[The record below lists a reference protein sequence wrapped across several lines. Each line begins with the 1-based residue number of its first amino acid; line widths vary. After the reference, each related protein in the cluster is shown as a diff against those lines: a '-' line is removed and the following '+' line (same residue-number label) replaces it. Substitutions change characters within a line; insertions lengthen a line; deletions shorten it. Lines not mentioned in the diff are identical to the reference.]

1 MKKNTTKR
9 ALVASILMLCLCFS
23 ALIGTTFAW
32 FTDSVTSSGN
42 VIQTGKFDVGM
53 YWAEGTADPADKTAW
68 KDASLGAIFNN
79 EYWEPGYS
87 EAKHLKIVNE
97 GTLALKYEL
106 AIIPHGEFSKLA
118 EVIEV
123 YYVVGATE
131 MKTRNDLDAHYIGT
145 LNDLVNNGIESGS
158 LLKGESYDATIV
170 LKMKEE
176 AGNEYQN
183 LSIGTEF
190 SIQLV
195 ATQLTSEKDG
205 FDNQYDANAFE
216 VVNDIAQLQAAIN
229 NAEDTKTIFIKSGDY
244 TLNSMIVVD
253 GKSVTLVGLGSVNIK
268 MALAAHMFT
277 IQDSKNPNSE
287 MNVTIKN
294 INLDGNNVSKNG
306 FNVKYNVTLNL
317 ENVNVKNT
325 TWSDVLLDNANSY
338 ADGKF
343 YDGTK
348 TVVNL
353 KNSNV
358 EDVSMDTLPVVDT
371 HAYAGAG
378 VTTYAEF
385 NYDKDSTVGVVEKQ
399 TISKNYATM
408 FINGCNTDTE
418 HYIFTAAND
427 EQLASV
433 LATIQGNSKYWNT
446 PVVVKLAAGE
456 YDGDYVVN
464 QYPEWTGERGH
475 GTENNPYNG
484 GVIGAPVLN
493 LTVKGEVAQTYGRA
507 ATAVPAAI
515 FTGTFTVN
523 GFGNSQTG
531 FSTTKENPAPIT
543 FKTVAFQG
551 NYDGSA
557 TFVGNSIVFKALNA
571 VDNLYF
577 DGCYFVD
584 ATHVTLGST
593 TPDNMGSVEFANCT
607 FEEGGCL
614 SGRFNNLVVK
624 DCVVNGA
631 TKGFINQQKS
641 DATGKIIIDNLT
653 ANVGAYLVRTNGGS
667 QIEVSESDIT
677 VTESEGTNS
686 IIISRGNGDNV
697 KIDHCENLEADSII
711 SGTGASNSDVKEFYD
726 ESGVTYYDDI
736 ITGETVLYLV
746 PSDYEKDTVEVAE
759 GVDAIGNYAFSYNT
773 NVKTVILSSTV
784 RDLGRGFDTSSVE
797 KVVLNEGLEVISSR
811 AFRETKSLKEVVIS
825 STVTEIADNAFQKTG
840 LKTIVIPESVKT
852 IGETAFGASL
862 IETVIFEG
870 DIDIQGFAFRGCT
883 NLRKV
888 YMKGNNVNF
897 VPSTLNG
904 RNSTWFCNGESNNN
918 NVSKIDF
925 YVENDIV
932 AARVWKAMGAD
943 DDTVTVTVAHPNDA
957 TTAYV
962 NTTEDLVKAITDKVA
977 NINVYEGTYNLRF
990 TNHTEFNVDGLTING
1005 IGKVY
1010 LNIDKTTEA
1019 FYSRI
1024 QGENVTFNNIDFT
1037 GSTSNT
1043 VGTTGKATY
1052 NNCVVNILELAV
1064 SGETYVNSCT
1074 IKGYVHTSTDT
1085 STGNAYI
1092 NNCTVS
1098 AAYNASKTPA
1108 TITFTNCE
1116 IEAIETWGVGT
1127 TVLNNCTVD
1136 LDNIINNNANHTL
1149 VVDGKTIS
1157 YVSTAKELND
1167 ALSVNTAIIIIKS
1180 EIADTTIKLPATLE
1194 NVTIKGGTFK
1204 NTTVM
1209 AADGNSFSYVGLTF
1223 DGVTFDNSRIIMT
1236 GWRNGDEII
1245 ENLTITNCVFK
1256 NLDDTTNNA
1265 AVHINKAANE
1275 PVNGFVFTNNVIDG
1289 ATGGSK
1295 SGIYSCNTGKVIITG
1310 NTFNNIVF
1318 RPALIQVADCDG
1330 VADEIVVSDNVI
1342 SNTTRLQIYGS
1353 EVENADGSYTPVG
1366 TDTLSILINENIFK
1380 NISGYYICTWGI
1392 NGDAD
1397 ISRNY
1402 YDQDISGRIYWNNER
1417 PSDVAGLA
1425 RIGAY
1430 PIYTELNADGTI
1442 NVDSLVNAAQ

>member
-68 KDASLGAIFNN
+68 KDASRGAIFNN

-131 MKTRNDLDAHYIGT
+131 MTTRNDLDAHYIGT

-195 ATQLTSEKDG
+195 ATQLTSEKDS

-229 NAEDTKTIFIKSGDY
+229 NAEDTKTIFIKSGNY
-244 TLNSMIVVD
+244 TLNSMIVVE

-268 MALAAHMFT
+268 MASNQHMFT

-325 TWSDVLLDNANSY
+325 TWADVLLDNANDY
-338 ADGKF
+338 ADDKF

-371 HAYAGAG
+371 HVYAGAG

-418 HYIFTAAND
+418 HYVFTAAND
-427 EQLASV
+427 EQLTNV
-433 LATIQGNSKYWNT
+433 LATVQGNSKYWNT

-464 QYPEWTGERGH
+464 QYPEWNGERGH
-475 GTENNPYNG
+475 GNQNNPYNG
-484 GVIGAPVLN
+484 GVAGAPVLN

-523 GFGNSQTG
+523 GFGNSMTG

-551 NYDGSA
+551 NYDGSE

-593 TPDNMGSVEFANCT
+593 TPDN
-607 FEEGGCL
+607 
-614 SGRFNNLVVK
+614 
-624 DCVVNGA
+624 
-631 TKGFINQQKS
+631 S
-641 DATGKIIIDNLT
+641 DIIIDDNLYKIFICDEDGNGLSNIFVQYCT
-653 ANVGAYLVRTNGGS
+653 EEQCKIDYTDANGYIVVPSNEYHVALIVDEAGVYQGATYDASNYPVFEGDS
-667 QIEVSESDIT
+667 KVIT
-677 VTESEGTNS
+677 VT
-686 IIISRGNGDNV
+686 
-697 KIDHCENLEADSII
+697 L
-711 SGTGASNSDVKEFYD
+711 
-726 ESGVTYYDDI
+726 
-736 ITGETVLYLV
+736 
-746 PSDYEKDTVEVAE
+746 
-759 GVDAIGNYAFSYNT
+759 
-773 NVKTVILSSTV
+773 
-784 RDLGRGFDTSSVE
+784 
-797 KVVLNEGLEVISSR
+797 
-811 AFRETKSLKEVVIS
+811 TK
-825 STVTEIADNAFQKTG
+825 
-840 LKTIVIPESVKT
+840 
-852 IGETAFGASL
+852 
-862 IETVIFEG
+862 
-870 DIDIQGFAFRGCT
+870 
-883 NLRKV
+883 
-888 YMKGNNVNF
+888 
-897 VPSTLNG
+897 
-904 RNSTWFCNGESNNN
+904 
-918 NVSKIDF
+918 
-925 YVENDIV
+925 
-932 AARVWKAMGAD
+932 
-943 DDTVTVTVAHPNDA
+943 
-957 TTAYV
+957 
-962 NTTEDLVKAITDKVA
+962 
-977 NINVYEGTYNLRF
+977 
-990 TNHTEFNVDGLTING
+990 
-1005 IGKVY
+1005 
-1010 LNIDKTTEA
+1010 
-1019 FYSRI
+1019 
-1024 QGENVTFNNIDFT
+1024 
-1037 GSTSNT
+1037 
-1043 VGTTGKATY
+1043 
-1052 NNCVVNILELAV
+1052 
-1064 SGETYVNSCT
+1064 
-1074 IKGYVHTSTDT
+1074 
-1085 STGNAYI
+1085 
-1092 NNCTVS
+1092 
-1098 AAYNASKTPA
+1098 
-1108 TITFTNCE
+1108 
-1116 IEAIETWGVGT
+1116 
-1127 TVLNNCTVD
+1127 
-1136 LDNIINNNANHTL
+1136 
-1149 VVDGKTIS
+1149 
-1157 YVSTAKELND
+1157 
-1167 ALSVNTAIIIIKS
+1167 
-1180 EIADTTIKLPATLE
+1180 
-1194 NVTIKGGTFK
+1194 
-1204 NTTVM
+1204 
-1209 AADGNSFSYVGLTF
+1209 
-1223 DGVTFDNSRIIMT
+1223 
-1236 GWRNGDEII
+1236 
-1245 ENLTITNCVFK
+1245 
-1256 NLDDTTNNA
+1256 
-1265 AVHINKAANE
+1265 
-1275 PVNGFVFTNNVIDG
+1275 
-1289 ATGGSK
+1289 
-1295 SGIYSCNTGKVIITG
+1295 
-1310 NTFNNIVF
+1310 
-1318 RPALIQVADCDG
+1318 
-1330 VADEIVVSDNVI
+1330 
-1342 SNTTRLQIYGS
+1342 
-1353 EVENADGSYTPVG
+1353 
-1366 TDTLSILINENIFK
+1366 
-1380 NISGYYICTWGI
+1380 
-1392 NGDAD
+1392 
-1397 ISRNY
+1397 
-1402 YDQDISGRIYWNNER
+1402 
-1417 PSDVAGLA
+1417 
-1425 RIGAY
+1425 
-1430 PIYTELNADGTI
+1430 
-1442 NVDSLVNAAQ
+1442 